1 MPAGIVSDVDAT
13 WIVLLA
19 LGFGFGLGALVVHL
33 GGVAASRGRR
43 AMQLANESIPDGVA
57 DVVGALESA
66 GVVVDASNT
75 VLRASD
81 SAMSLGLVADRALA
95 NAELMELV
103 QDARASG
110 QAEQRMIELRRSRFD
125 ESQVRHLSA
134 RAAPIGA
141 RFILLLAEDRTEEI
155 RLEGV
160 RRDFVANVS
169 HELKTPIGAV
179 TLLADA
185 IDAASDDPE
194 RVRAFAQRLMV
205 EAARLGALTQELIDL
220 SRVQDDDPLDDPEH
234 VGIERVVERAVDGV
248 RVAAEAKRIRI
259 STRVVDAPSVLGD
272 EAMLVMALQ
281 NLVANAVQ
289 YSPEGSHVGVGV
301 RRSDDLVEVSVTD
314 KGVGIGPADAQ
325 RVFERFYRV
334 DPARS
339 RVTGGTGLGLSITK
353 HIAVSHGG
361 EVQLWSR
368 LGQGSTFTLR
378 LPVAQP
384 EAQGAA

>member
-1 MPAGIVSDVDAT
+1 MSDVDAT
-13 WIVLLA
+13 WIVLLTLA
-19 LGFGFGLGALVVHL
+19 FGFGLGAFVVHL

-43 AMQLANESIPDGVA
+43 AMALANESVPDGIA

-66 GVVVDASNT
+66 GVVLDASGT
-75 VLRASD
+75 VLRASP
-81 SAMSLGLVADRALA
+81 AAIALGLVADRALA
-95 NAELMELV
+95 NDELAELV
-103 QDARASG
+103 QDSRMSGRPEERA
-110 QAEQRMIELRRSRFD
+110 IELRRSRFED
-125 ESQVRHLSA
+125 SQVHHLSA

-141 RFILLLAEDRTEEI
+141 RFTLLLAVDRTEEV

-185 IDAASDDPE
+185 IDAAADEPE
-194 RVRAFAQRLMV
+194 RVRAFTQRLQV
-205 EAARLGALTQELIDL
+205 EAARLGTLTQELIDL
-220 SRVQDDDPLDDPEH
+220 SRVQDDDPLEAPERIE
-234 VGIERVVERAVDGV
+234 IERVVERAVDAV

-259 STRVVDAPSVLGD
+259 SCRVVDAVAVLGD
-272 EAMLVMALQ
+272 ESMLVMAMQ

-301 RRSDDLVEVSVTD
+301 RLNDDLVELSVTD
-314 KGVGIGPADAQ
+314 KGVGIAPDDAA

-339 RVTGGTGLGLSITK
+339 RVTGGTGLGLSIAK

-384 EAQGAA
+384 EAQGVA